1 MATWRDLLL
10 DLLSDDVMAANPD
23 LAEYR
28 DLVDNWTPRAA
39 GDSAG
44 YRLVRG
50 FRIEVRQMV
59 FNALVAPVISYV
71 PEGVIDPPEGHMRY
85 AGTISIPDDIF
96 KGLLEYTAR
105 SLKAHGFTSILFIG
119 DSGPNQAGMQEVSE
133 SLNREWSNEPSRILF
148 VSDWYTS
155 SAAFISWLTERGE
168 TEESIGTHAGLYD
181 TALLLAVAPEHVRL
195 ENMSVGQGMDI
206 DGVFGDPT
214 RASAEI
220 GDVGLDIMHEAAM
233 NQIERLMAE

>member
-1 MATWRDLLL
+1 MVDIARLTTRDADFTVKLDERLAWEQSTDSEVVATVTAILA
-10 DLLSDDVMAANPD
+10 DVRKRGDAA
-23 LAEYR
+23 
-28 DLVDNWTPRAA
+28 
-39 GDSAG
+39 
-44 YRLVRG
+44 
-50 FRIEVRQMV
+50 
-59 FNALVAPVISYV
+59 
-71 PEGVIDPPEGHMRY
+71 
-85 AGTISIPDDIF
+85 
-96 KGLLEYTAR
+96 LLEYTAR

-133 SLNREWSNEPSRILF
+133 LLNQEWRNEPSRILF

-155 SAAFISWLTERGE
+155 AAAFISWLKERGE

-220 GDVGLDIMHEAAM
+220 GDVGLNIMHEAAM
-233 NQIERLMAE
+233 NQIRRLMAE